1 MDGRGDSVLLN
12 YMDGPREGGGGMN
25 GEVDFVLQYKFDSKL
40 WHHIGGQCLV
50 ATHITFNKQNHLCYL
65 LLEFVVKYKADIH

>member
-50 ATHITFNKQNHLCYL
+50 ATRITFNK
-65 LLEFVVKYKADIH
+65 